1 MSGPTISR
9 RAVLAWVAAGAGV
22 SLLTACGMPAPPTAA
37 VPTLPPAAAP
47 TTAANPAAASAA
59 APAPTTAPAAAVTTT
74 TATSAVS
81 VASKAAGT
89 VTPKTGG
96 TLVWAIGSD
105 IANLDGHLLTST
117 NYETVFR
124 AYDRLTALDE
134 QGQPQPQLAES
145 WDLSSDAKQLKLSLR
160 KGVQFHTGRE
170 FTSEDVKWNILR
182 VRDPKVA
189 SGSFVTQSGWFSTME
204 TPDKYTMLAT
214 FDAPRPAIFDF
225 FQLLNMVDPVT
236 MQGPDA
242 AMKSVGTGPFV
253 LVEWSQGD
261 HITFAGN
268 KNYWQSGRPYLDGIQ
283 TPIIKDPAAMIAQLE
298 GGAIDVAD
306 APLIRDFNRLKT
318 DPKYQG
324 LVNSRDG
331 QHFILAPNTT
341 VAPFDNKVVRQAL
354 RFAID
359 RKRMNDVALLG
370 VGQPKALPW
379 LPGSLAYDEAKSNA
393 NGFDLDK
400 AAALLSQAGVSGF
413 EMDLLPLV
421 IFPEIDTYV
430 QIYQSDLAKIGITA
444 NILHLD
450 FATWLDLV
458 NNARYHGMYASTLC
472 HTGRTIHL
480 GAASPQRRIACPP
493 RQPEISCQANPRVQP
508 RVHQVTD
515 QGGEDHQHGYN
526 GDDPQKY
533 WVSAALGAPATA

>member
-1 MSGPTISR
+1 MG
-9 RAVLAWVAAGAGV
+9 
-22 SLLTACGMPAPPTAA
+22 
-37 VPTLPPAAAP
+37 AAA
-47 TTAANPAAASAA
+47 
-59 APAPTTAPAAAVTTT
+59 
-74 TATSAVS
+74 
-81 VASKAAGT
+81 
-89 VTPKTGG
+89 PKTGG
-96 TLVWAIGSD
+96 TLIWAIGSD

-145 WDLSSDAKQLKLSLR
+145 WELSRDAKQLKLNLR

-170 FTSEDVKWNILR
+170 FTSDDVKWNILR

-204 TPDKYTMLAT
+204 TPDKYTIVAA
-214 FDAPRPAIFDF
+214 FDTPRPAVFDF

-242 AMKSVGTGPFV
+242 AMKSIGTGPFE

-261 HITFAGN
+261 HISFTKN

-283 TPIIKDPAAMIAQLE
+283 TPIVKDSTAMVAQLE
-298 GGAIDVAD
+298 SGAIDVAD
-306 APLIRDFNRLKT
+306 APLIRDFNRLKS
-318 DPKYQG
+318 DPKYQA
-324 LVNSRDG
+324 LVNPHDG

-341 VAPFDNKVVRQAL
+341 VAPFDNKLVRQAL

-359 RKRMNDVALLG
+359 RNRMNDIALLG

-379 LPGSLAYDEAKSNA
+379 LPGSPAYDEARSNA

-400 AAALLSQAGVSGF
+400 AATLLQQAGVSGF
-413 EMDLLPLV
+413 QMDLLPLV

-444 NILHLD
+444 NIQHLD
-450 FATWLDLV
+450 FATWLDQV
-458 NNARYHGMYASTLC
+458 NNVKYHGMYASSDSRAQFTPLTYLTASAAANPFKNNEGFKSDTLVSL
-472 HTGRTIHL
+472 IDQL
-480 GAASPQRRIACPP
+480 GAELDVARQKAILDQINDLYLDESYTDVVASFPSKMLAKATVRGVDFPLFA
-493 RQPEISCQANPRVQP
+493 AFG
-508 RVHQVTD
+508 VT
-515 QGGEDHQHGYN
+515 
-526 GDDPQKY
+526 
-533 WVSAALGAPATA
+533 SAWLDM